1 MPLEQEGVM
10 TQLAMQAATNRGV
23 LVGAVALGVFA
34 LYLLALD
41 QGFFLS
47 LFQGDIAFDMNL
59 LHELVHD
66 ARHVAGFPC
75 H

>member
-1 MPLEQEGVM
+1 MI
-10 TQLAMQAATNRGV
+10 QLAMQATGNRGV
-23 LVGAVALGVFA
+23 LVSATVLGLFV

-47 LFQGDIAFDMNL
+47 LVQGDIAFDMNL

>member
-1 MPLEQEGVM
+1 M
-10 TQLAMQAATNRGV
+10 TQLATQTAPNRGV
-23 LVGAVALGVFA
+23 LVGAVALGMFA

-41 QGFFLS
+41 QGFFHS

>member
-1 MPLEQEGVM
+1 M
-10 TQLAMQAATNRGV
+10 TQLAMQATGDRRLITGPV
-23 LVGAVALGVFA
+23 LLALFG

-47 LFQGDIAFDMNL
+47 LFQGDVAFDMNL

-66 ARHVAGFPC
+66 ARHVTGFPC

>member
-1 MPLEQEGVM
+1 M
-10 TQLAMQAATNRGV
+10 TQLAMQAAANRGV
-23 LVGAVALGVFA
+23 LVGAVVLGLFA

>member
-1 MPLEQEGVM
+1 MI
-10 TQLAMQAATNRGV
+10 QLAMQATGNRGV
-23 LVGAVALGVFA
+23 LISATVLGLFG
-34 LYLLALD
+34 LYLLTFD

>member
-1 MPLEQEGVM
+1 M
-10 TQLAMQAATNRGV
+10 TQLATQAAADRGV
-23 LVGAVALGVFA
+23 LVGAVVLGLSA

>member
-1 MPLEQEGVM
+1 M

>member
-1 MPLEQEGVM
+1 M
-10 TQLAMQAATNRGV
+10 TQLVTQAAANRGV
-23 LVGAVALGVFA
+23 LVGAVLLGLFA
-34 LYLLALD
+34 LYLFALD
-41 QGFFLS
+41 QGLFLS

-59 LHELVHD
+59 LHEMVHD

>member
-1 MPLEQEGVM
+1 M
-10 TQLAMQAATNRGV
+10 TQLAMQATGRRGM
-23 LVGAVALGVFA
+23 LAGAVVLGLVA

-47 LFQGDIAFDMNL
+47 LFQGDVAFDMNL

>member
-1 MPLEQEGVM
+1 MSHLLGPALERPIPL
-10 TQLAMQAATNRGV
+10 
-23 LVGAVALGVFA
+23 LVAVAAALFA
-34 LYLLALD
+34 LYLGAVD
-41 QGFFLS
+41 QGHLLS
-47 LFQGDIAFDMNL
+47 LVQGQVAFDQNL

>member
-1 MPLEQEGVM
+1 M
-10 TQLAMQAATNRGV
+10 TQLATQTAHNRGV

>member
-1 MPLEQEGVM
+1 M
-10 TQLAMQAATNRGV
+10 TQLAMQAPANRGV
-23 LVGAVALGVFA
+23 LVGAVVLGLFA

-41 QGFFLS
+41 QGLFLS

>member
-1 MPLEQEGVM
+1 M
-10 TQLAMQAATNRGV
+10 TQIVLELTNNRGA
-23 LVGAVALGVFA
+23 LVGAVVLGLFT
-34 LYLLALD
+34 LYLLAFD

>member
-1 MPLEQEGVM
+1 M
-10 TQLAMQAATNRGV
+10 TQLAMHAAANRGV

-66 ARHVAGFPC
+66 VRHVAGFPC

>member
-1 MPLEQEGVM
+1 M

-23 LVGAVALGVFA
+23 LVGAVALGMFA
-34 LYLLALD
+34 LYLLVLD

-47 LFQGDIAFDMNL
+47 LFQGAIAFDMNL

>member
-1 MPLEQEGVM
+1 M
-10 TQLAMQAATNRGV
+10 TQLAMQAAPNRGV
-23 LVGAVALGVFA
+23 LIGTVALGVFA

>member
-1 MPLEQEGVM
+1 MYELFGPALERPIPLIIALVSA
-10 TQLAMQAATNRGV
+10 LFA
-23 LVGAVALGVFA
+23 LYVGAVDQGH
-34 LYLLALD
+34 LLALV
-41 QGFFLS
+41 QG
-47 LFQGDIAFDMNL
+47 QVAFDQNL

>member
-1 MPLEQEGVM
+1 M
-10 TQLAMQAATNRGV
+10 TQLAMQAVANRGV

>member
-1 MPLEQEGVM
+1 M
-10 TQLAMQAATNRGV
+10 TQLAMQPAANRGV

-41 QGFFLS
+41 QGSFLS

-66 ARHVAGFPC
+66 VRHVAGFPC

>member
-1 MPLEQEGVM
+1 M
-10 TQLAMQAATNRGV
+10 TQFAMQAAGNRRV
-23 LVGAVALGVFA
+23 LVGAVVLGLFA

-41 QGFFLS
+41 QGLFLS
-47 LFQGDIAFDMNL
+47 LFQGDVAFDMNL

>member
-1 MPLEQEGVM
+1 MI
-10 TQLAMQAATNRGV
+10 QLVMQATGNRGV
-23 LVGAVALGVFA
+23 LVSATVLGLFV

-47 LFQGDIAFDMNL
+47 LIQGDIAFDMNL

>member
-1 MPLEQEGVM
+1 M
-10 TQLAMQAATNRGV
+10 TQLVTQAAANRGV